1 MLLGWVQAVI
11 DVNEAL
17 LIVEPKRK
25 ELKIAEA
32 SLKLALDN
40 LAVKQK
46 ELKDVMD

>member
-25 ELKIAEA
+25 ELALAEA
-32 SLKLALDN
+32 TLKVAMEN

-46 ELKDVMD
+46 EL